1 MTTMRGRRPDEPITP
16 LDTLLTTPATVDRL
30 KGQSAMTASTTS
42 AETIQHISLS
52 SPLSRTSRPTS
63 ARHVSTVINQ
73 PLAPVLAHLR
83 SVTNGTAGRSAEA
96 DPTLEVV
103 RRARMRQVC
112 LRYTVYE
119 VPGGTQVTASIESLG
134 HGRFDPMPGL
144 AVRAM
149 RGRIATELSTMR
161 DILE

>member
-1 MTTMRGRRPDEPITP
+1 MT
-16 LDTLLTTPATVDRL
+16 
-30 KGQSAMTASTTS
+30 SSTASARPIGRVNVS
-42 AETIQHISLS
+42 I
-52 SPLSRTSRPTS
+52 PLSRAARP
-63 ARHVSTVINQ
+63 APAQHLSTVINQ

-83 SVTNGTAGRSAEA
+83 MVANGMEGRSAEA

-103 RRARMRQVC
+103 HQSWGRQVC
-112 LRYTVYE
+112 VRYTVYE

-134 HGRFDPMPGL
+134 HGRLDPMPGL

-161 DILE
+161 DVLE